1 MGRVVTFAHLPMK
14 ETRAGIE
21 AAPITAARRCRS
33 LRPEAASGCFVDL
46 FLREAR
52 GRGIAAHDG
61 LALLE

>member
-33 LRPEAASGCFVDL
+33 LRPEAACQRMAS
-46 FLREAR
+46 
-52 GRGIAAHDG
+52 
-61 LALLE
+61 